1 MNDENDRT
9 IKSYESRYVEYVTAT
24 VNTVQGPMKEW
35 LDNAV
40 EGLFSDAGIFEIGSG
55 FGRDAKY
62 LQTKGYTVHC
72 TDVTEGFI
80 TILKAQGLDTQY
92 LNVLTDE
99 IMGEYD
105 LILANAVLLHFTD
118 KDMIQVLRK
127 IYEALKPDGRFAFSV
142 KRGDGDEWSDNKTG
156 LPRYFNYWQPEELIE
171 LLGAAGF
178 KTVDIKKVAKSEG
191 NEWLMVT
198 TSK

>member
-1 MNDENDRT
+1 MNEENDRT

-40 EGLFSDAGIFEIGSG
+40 EGLSSDADIFEIGSG

-62 LQTKGYTVHC
+62 LQSKGYTVHC

-80 TILKAQGLDTQY
+80 TILKAQGLDTQH

-105 LILANAVLLHFTD
+105 LVLANAVLLHFTD

-156 LPRYFNYWQPEELIE
+156 LPRYFNYWQPEELVE

-178 KTVDIKKVAKSEG
+178 KTVDIKKVAKGEG
-191 NEWLMVT
+191 SEWLMVT